1 VQTDWVAHRQSS
13 QDEVDPS
20 SGAALNQDRFWLR
33 SARLQLDVEQEIA
46 LGRVALELN
55 GVRELS
61 VRPYEVFLGAR
72 AAPVAG
78 LDLGVQFGLIRIPF
92 GFDAVEP
99 VLERPVLERTQM
111 VRALFPG
118 QRDLGIQVQA
128 RYRAFR
134 LEVAVM
140 NGAPVGESGAL
151 GIELNAAKD
160 MIARLGVEVRPDESV
175 RVAAGVSGASGRG
188 LHLGA
193 AATKDRLAWSDGNED
208 GFVAL
213 SELSVVPGVPATVSR
228 GFSHFAL
235 GADARVSVAL
245 PVLGE
250 LSLRAEIIRAQ
261 NLDRALEPADPIAS
275 GRDLREIGWAVGA
288 ALNLTP
294 LAQLAAQYDTYRPD
308 ADARRSVGGEVVP
321 LDPSYST
328 LAIAL
333 SVRLPPLRLIAEYDH
348 NDNRLGRSASGSP
361 ARLRDDVFTL
371 RGELGF

>member
-1 VQTDWVAHRQSS
+1 
-13 QDEVDPS
+13 
-20 SGAALNQDRFWLR
+20 
-33 SARLQLDVEQEIA
+33 
-46 LGRVALELN
+46 
-55 GVRELS
+55 
-61 VRPYEVFLGAR
+61 
-72 AAPVAG
+72 
-78 LDLGVQFGLIRIPF
+78 
-92 GFDAVEP
+92 
-99 VLERPVLERTQM
+99 
-111 VRALFPG
+111 
-118 QRDLGIQVQA
+118 
-128 RYRAFR
+128 
-134 LEVAVM
+134 
-140 NGAPVGESGAL
+140 
-151 GIELNAAKD
+151 
-160 MIARLGVEVRPDESV
+160 VRPDESV
-175 RVAAGVSGASGRG
+175 RVAAGFSGASGRG